1 MLIRQFIQIFRRMV
15 VKVATPDLQEVV
27 LVEEDITM
35 VALAVAAVL
44 VQAEEDL
51 KEVHMEEW

>member
-1 MLIRQFIQIFRRMV
+1 MV
-15 VKVATPDLQEVV
+15 VEVVMPDLQEVV

-44 VQAEEDL
+44 VHLEEDL